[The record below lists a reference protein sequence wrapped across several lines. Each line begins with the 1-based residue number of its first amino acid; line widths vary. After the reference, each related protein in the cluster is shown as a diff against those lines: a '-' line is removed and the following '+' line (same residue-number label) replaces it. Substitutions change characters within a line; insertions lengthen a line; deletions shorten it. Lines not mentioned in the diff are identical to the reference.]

1 MKKVIGY
8 LTLMFSIV
16 GCINSQILAFTYTG
30 VEISN
35 KFNRLQSIII
45 PYEYEDGRISDKN
58 ATIYK
63 MKNREC
69 AIVAILNN
77 ESNFGGYEDVIYFS
91 NKKMKSGYT
100 RSFFST
106 FIDKDAMKKAK
117 KIRYDEFMNDSD
129 SQNELRIDFK
139 NYLKQMNKNTLK
151 SCSVT
156 P

>member
-1 MKKVIGY
+1 MGIMKKVIGY

-16 GCINSQILAFTYTG
+16 ACINNQVLAYTYTG
-30 VEISN
+30 VEINS
-35 KFNRLQSIII
+35 KFNKLQHIII

-58 ATIYK
+58 ATIYQ

-91 NKKMKSGYT
+91 NKKIKSAYT

-106 FIDKDAMKKAK
+106 FIDKAAMKKAK
-117 KIRYDEFMNDSD
+117 KIRYDEFMKDSD
-129 SQNELRIDFK
+129 TQDELSSDFK
-139 NYLKQMNKNTLK
+139 NYLKQMNKNTLNK
-151 SCSVT
+151 CS
-156 P
+156 

>member
-1 MKKVIGY
+1 MKKFTGY
-8 LTLMFSIV
+8 LTLILV
-16 GCINSQILAFTYTG
+16 GCINNHVLAYTYTG

-35 KFNRLQSIII
+35 KFNGLQSIII

-91 NKKMKSGYT
+91 NKKMQLGYT
-100 RSFFST
+100 RSFFSI
-106 FIDKDAMKKAK
+106 FIDKEAKIKSK
-117 KIRYDEFMNDSD
+117 KINYDEFMNDFDTQS
-129 SQNELRIDFK
+129 ELRTDFIK
-139 NYLKQMNKNTLK
+139 YLKKMNKNTLNK
-151 SCSVT
+151 CSN
-156 P
+156 

>member
-16 GCINSQILAFTYTG
+16 ACINNQVLAYTYTG
-30 VEISN
+30 VEINS
-35 KFNRLQSIII
+35 KFNKLQHIII

-58 ATIYK
+58 ATIYQ

-77 ESNFGGYEDVIYFS
+77 ESSFGGYEDVIYFS
-91 NKKMKSGYT
+91 NKKIKSAYT

-106 FIDKDAMKKAK
+106 FIDKAAMKKAK
-117 KIRYDEFMNDSD
+117 KIRYDEFMKDSD
-129 SQNELRIDFK
+129 TQDELSSDFK
-139 NYLKQMNKNTLK
+139 NYLKQMNKNTLNK
-151 SCSVT
+151 CS
-156 P
+156 